1 MAKIDDKNKRISDA
15 RNERNRN
22 IIPKSPTTG
31 LKYNINVSSNGKG
44 FIYYSKPEKFIKL
57 A

>member
-1 MAKIDDKNKRISDA
+1 MIAKIDERNNRISDA

-44 FIYYSKPEKFIKL
+44 FIY
-57 A
+57 